1 MWVVA
6 IWHYI
11 YQLSSPKKR
20 LVDLYQ
26 GEPKGMTTKKS
37 LQITQVIVFYRCS
50 VPAAHTNLIFRP
62 IHLKHDLHLF
72 MEVMLFHITVA
83 SLPPFSNQSNIEPP
97 PQNHWFGKIW
107 WNERMMKITL
117 HHYSISIESN
127 MWLKLL
133 TWVQTLERAPLSAI
147 VLWVQQRQ
155 ADSYRDN

>member
-6 IWHYI
+6 KWHYI
-11 YQLSSPKKR
+11 YQLTSPKKR

-107 WNERMMKITL
+107 WNERMKEWWRLHFIITAL
-117 HHYSISIESN
+117 VLSQTCGLSYLSPNLGTSPSIGDCSVGAAE
-127 MWLKLL
+127 
-133 TWVQTLERAPLSAI
+133 AG
-147 VLWVQQRQ
+147 RQ
-155 ADSYRDN
+155 L